1 MVPYMSDLSHV
12 LALETPDPSIL
23 DLGQLDSQ
31 CCTMTEH
38 AMQRGI
44 DISCVEVPR
53 ILRIGD
59 IYGVDIVED
68 LDDVVMSGGCATAS
82 N

>member
-1 MVPYMSDLSHV
+1 
-12 LALETPDPSIL
+12 
-23 DLGQLDSQ
+23 
-31 CCTMTEH
+31 
-38 AMQRGI
+38 MQRGI
-44 DISCVEVPR
+44 DISCVELPR

-59 IYGVDIVED
+59 IYRVDIVED